1 MFCSFLSKGINS
13 LSKSCENNINY
24 NRKKFGNIIQFT
36 FLYSTSKIFILT
48 WCFRWSFRTVSKSR
62 SWIFP
67 DKMFSFSFIQETNSS
82 QELLNNWALKIRNYC
97 KGHHYR
103 CSVSTGLYSSH
114 MWHYNQTIDKNIL
127 QRIKRRL
134 QSWRPNTPTTVIP
147 HFSPR

>member
-67 DKMFSFSFIQETNSS
+67 DKICSFSFIQETNSS
-82 QELLNNWALKIRNYC
+82 QELLNNWALRIRINKNFCQSVC
-97 KGHHYR
+97 KRHHYWS
-103 CSVSTGLYSSH
+103 SVSTGGKPA
-114 MWHYNQTIDKNIL
+114 QFATIKLELHDCTLLTSDITIR
-127 QRIKRRL
+127 Q
-134 QSWRPNTPTTVIP
+134 WTTCMLD
-147 HFSPR
+147 